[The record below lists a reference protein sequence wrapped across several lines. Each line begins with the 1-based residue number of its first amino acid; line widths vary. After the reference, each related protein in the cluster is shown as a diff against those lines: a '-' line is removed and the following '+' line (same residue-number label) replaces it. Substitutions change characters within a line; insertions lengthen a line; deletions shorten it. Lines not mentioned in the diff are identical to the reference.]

1 MPRAHFQG
9 GERRE
14 VVSCA
19 FPGPLVANTS
29 IAVSLSNSASA
40 QAIRHRQGIESAIAN
55 RAVGAYIEQSVVRS
69 WRRCLEGYSLDP
81 AQPRKPSVVDAAEL
95 QRRRAALGDAAAV
108 VRATMTRLSST
119 FDHTLCAIFTDA
131 QGVILF
137 YAATAAFA
145 ERARGLR
152 AGAVWSESEQG
163 TNGMGTCLV
172 EREPVII
179 EQSDHFL
186 AQNTGLTCFAM
197 PVFQRGQLIGAL
209 DISCHNVPPRGP
221 MLALLDLAVLDI
233 ENRLLLQQAS
243 SDHVLYFSP
252 SRSEIGTALEGIVS
266 FDQDGRITGA
276 NRAAVRLLGAQA
288 QEQVFGRPVEHW
300 LRIDR
305 HEWGEAPSTIFRCR
319 PMIEDAGREYYYC
332 RAHASV
338 DVRCKSISPE
348 VRPVRTAV
356 DAAERRALLDALRC
370 SDGNIS
376 AAARSLGIGRKTLYR
391 KLAKHR
397 LRSAKN

>member
-1 MPRAHFQG
+1 MNLTNPAFAH
-9 GERRE
+9 
-14 VVSCA
+14 
-19 FPGPLVANTS
+19 
-29 IAVSLSNSASA
+29 
-40 QAIRHRQGIESAIAN
+40 AIRHRQGIESAVAN
-55 RAVGAYIEQSVVRS
+55 RTIGAYIEKSVVRS

-81 AQPRKPSVVDAAEL
+81 AQPRKPSVVDATEL
-95 QRRRAALGDAAAV
+95 QRRRAALGNAAAV
-108 VRATMTRLSST
+108 IRATMMRLSAT

-137 YAATAAFA
+137 YAAAPAFA

-163 TNGMGTCLV
+163 TNGMGTCLA

-179 EQSDHFL
+179 EKGDHFL

-209 DISCHNVPPRGP
+209 DISCHDVPPRGP

-233 ENRLLLQQAS
+233 ENRLVLQQAS
-243 SDHVLYFSP
+243 ADQVLCFSP
-252 SRSEIGTALEGIVS
+252 SREELGTALEGIVS
-266 FDQDGRITGA
+266 FDRDGRITGA

-300 LRIDR
+300 LHIDR
-305 HEWGEAPSTIFRCR
+305 DDRLDARSTVFRCR
-319 PMIEDAGREYYYC
+319 PVVEDPKREYYYC
-332 RAHASV
+332 RARAAEEHIAHRPV
-338 DVRCKSISPE
+338 ATE

-370 SDGNIS
+370 SDGNVS

-397 LRSAKN
+397 LRAVKN

>member
-1 MPRAHFQG
+1 
-9 GERRE
+9 
-14 VVSCA
+14 
-19 FPGPLVANTS
+19 
-29 IAVSLSNSASA
+29 VSLTNPAFA
-40 QAIRHRQGIESAIAN
+40 HAIRHRQGIESAIAN
-55 RAVGAYIEQSVVRS
+55 RAIGAHLEQSVVRS

-81 AQPRKPSVVDAAEL
+81 AQPRKPSFVDAAEL
-95 QRRRAALGDAAAV
+95 QRRREALGSAAAI
-108 VRATMTRLSST
+108 VRATMMRLSAT

-137 YAATAAFA
+137 YAAAPAFA

-163 TNGMGTCLV
+163 TNGMGTCLA

-179 EQSDHFL
+179 EKGDHFL

-233 ENRLLLQQAS
+233 ENRLVSQQAS
-243 SDHVLYFSP
+243 GDQLLCFSP
-252 SRSEIGTALEGIVS
+252 NREELGTALEGIVS
-266 FDQDGRITGA
+266 FDSDGRITGA
-276 NRAAVRLLGAQA
+276 NRAAIRLLGAQT

-305 HEWGEAPSTIFRCR
+305 NERLDARSTVFRCR
-319 PMIEDAGREYYYC
+319 PVIEDPQREYYYC
-332 RAHASV
+332 RVHAPAEAMEHRPVS
-338 DVRCKSISPE
+338 SE

-356 DAAERRALLDALRC
+356 AVAERGALLDALRC
-370 SDGNIS
+370 NEGNVS

-391 KLAKHR
+391 KLAKHG
-397 LRSAKN
+397 LRPDS